1 MMLKNILK
9 LKGAVE
15 LTANE
20 LKTLNRDHAPICEDG
35 FKAKRC
41 TEFGTV
47 PAYWNV
53 YQIVMLEAAKEDFFK
68 HQVAL

>member
-1 MMLKNILK
+1 MVTPIKPAVMLKNILK

-20 LKTLNRDHAPICEDG
+20 QKTMNGDQAPICEDG

-47 PAYWNV
+47 PAHWNCIPNNYV
-53 YQIVMLEAAKEDFFK
+53 GSC
-68 HQVAL
+68 

>member
-1 MMLKNILK
+1 MLKNILK

-15 LTANE
+15 LTASE
-20 LKTLNRDHAPICEDG
+20 QKTINGGNAPICDDG

-47 PAYWNV
+47 PAYWSCMPNSYV
-53 YQIVMLEAAKEDFFK
+53 GSC
-68 HQVAL
+68 

>member
-1 MMLKNILK
+1 MLKNILK

-20 LKTLNRDHAPICEDG
+20 QKTINGASTPICDDG

-47 PAYWNV
+47 PAYWNCIPSNYV
-53 YQIVMLEAAKEDFFK
+53 GSC
-68 HQVAL
+68 

>member
-1 MMLKNILK
+1 MLKSILK
-9 LKGAVE
+9 LKGAVQ

-20 LKTLNRDHAPICEDG
+20 QKTINRSSTPICEDG

-47 PAYWNV
+47 SAYWNCIPNNYV
-53 YQIVMLEAAKEDFFK
+53 GSC
-68 HQVAL
+68 

>member
-1 MMLKNILK
+1 MLKSILK

-20 LKTLNRDHAPICEDG
+20 QKTMNGVSTPICDDG

-47 PAYWNV
+47 PAYWNCV
-53 YQIVMLEAAKEDFFK
+53 PNTYIGSC
-68 HQVAL
+68 

>member
-1 MMLKNILK
+1 MLKNILK

-20 LKTLNRDHAPICEDG
+20 QKTINRSATTICEDG

-47 PAYWNV
+47 PAYWDCIPSN
-53 YQIVMLEAAKEDFFK
+53 YAGGC
-68 HQVAL
+68 